1 MMEYRVM
8 RSFILIM
15 LSFLALISSISM
27 LSAET
32 MQAGYIAAQSGLMLR
47 AEPDLKAPAIARMP
61 YGTRVRYGKPSAA
74 SAVAISVEG
83 IKSHWAHV
91 EFGDTSGYAFAGYIM
106 PDVGSHQ
113 DRALIAYNHLLTL
126 MKTDATA
133 NLTLQLVT
141 GLLDI
146 HRIEDF
152 LIFHVH
158 RDYLNPNLDPVSCES
173 DVLIYNLAFSVPQ
186 PLKQQACSFTVFDA
200 NGDGRQDILVEFSA
214 CCWQEFTLLLNRT
227 TSFARVEPLTAA
239 ASTMT
244 GIRSLKSC
252 ADPKIAVEPQDP
264 EIQTF
269 VDHYIY
275 RFDCTTESWQIES
288 EIPVK
293 R

>member
-15 LSFLALISSISM
+15 LSFLTVISSISM

-47 AEPDLKAPAIARMP
+47 AEPDLKAPVIARMP

-83 IKSHWAHV
+83 IKSHWAPV

-113 DRALIAYNHLLTL
+113 DRALIAYTHLLTQIK
-126 MKTDATA
+126 MDATR
-133 NLTLQLVT
+133 NVTLQSVAQLI
-141 GLLDI
+141 DI
-146 HRIEDF
+146 RRIEDF
-152 LIFHVH
+152 LLFHVH
-158 RDYLNPNLDPVSCES
+158 MEYLDPNVDPVSCDS
-173 DVLIYNLAFSVPQ
+173 DISIYNLASSVPQ
-186 PLKQQACSFTVFDA
+186 PLKQQACSFTVLDA
-200 NGDGRQDILVEFSA
+200 NGDGRQDILVEFGA

-227 TSFARVEPLTAA
+227 TSFARVEPLRAM
-239 ASTMT
+239 ASTKT
-244 GIRSLKSC
+244 GIRSLQSC
-252 ADPKIAVEPQDP
+252 ADLKIAVEPQES